1 MCRLSAA
8 ISMFTEHC
16 FLGSKSNR
24 TASQPASEPLKP
36 GHVVYHLCSIR
47 GGTLMQYGVSPP
59 RMKSFLPLLRIGHDC
74 TILLYVV
81 FEMGQK
87 PKYYS

>member
-1 MCRLSAA
+1 
-8 ISMFTEHC
+8 
-16 FLGSKSNR
+16 
-24 TASQPASEPLKP
+24 
-36 GHVVYHLCSIR
+36 
-47 GGTLMQYGVSPP
+47 MQYGASPP
-59 RMKSFLPLLRIGHDC
+59 PMKSFLPLMRIGHDC

>member
-8 ISMFTEHC
+8 ISMFTKHC
-16 FLGSKSNR
+16 FRSSKSNR
-24 TASQPASEPLKP
+24 TASEPLKP
-36 GHVVYHLCSIR
+36 GHAVYHLCSIR
-47 GGTLMQYGVSPP
+47 GDTLMQYGASPP